1 MKNINFNFYNLK
13 VIIII
18 LIFSSCTSQ
27 EEIDK
32 KVDQEMAKIENKVAE
47 DAVREYEIA
56 KSGGDAMD
64 IYVHAGFV
72 AAAYIQAKD
81 EYNYKK
87 WKEIEK
93 EDGKR
98 AGITQ

>member
-1 MKNINFNFYNLK
+1 MK
-13 VIIII
+13 II
-18 LIFSSCTSQ
+18 LFSVLILVVFGYILSHSSSGYV
-27 EEIDK
+27 K
-32 KVDQEMAKIENKVAE
+32 KEMSKIEIQVAE
-47 DAVREYEIA
+47 DAVKQYEIA

>member
-1 MKNINFNFYNLK
+1 MKFILLAVFINCIWICFTYKNSNGY
-13 VIIII
+13 V
-18 LIFSSCTSQ
+18 
-27 EEIDK
+27 K
-32 KVDQEMAKIENKVAE
+32 KEMSKIEIQVAE
-47 DAVREYEIA
+47 DAVKQYEIA

-98 AGITQ
+98 AGITE